1 MKFFASDLGKCEALG
16 SGREDIVRNFLYL
29 GGWIPFGK
37 RPLYQCLKS
46 LKCQNFANLRSFT
59 LKSFALAGGGACFCC
74 IPIRKKPNL
83 SGVEHSFGQLS
94 FRDFLT
100 LSNFLHICLVVL
112 KSGKFFRFVAMSPI
126 CDCGT
131 CELGNA
137 LLLSLDE
144 CLRCHYAISKC
155 AFLDEKRC
163 EQNLSIKK

>member
-1 MKFFASDLGKCEALG
+1 MDSFWKTPPLPVFKVTKMSKF
-16 SGREDIVRNFLYL
+16 
-29 GGWIPFGK
+29 
-37 RPLYQCLKS
+37 
-46 LKCQNFANLRSFT
+46 CQFEKFYPKKLCF
-59 LKSFALAGGGACFCC
+59 GGGGGEACFCC